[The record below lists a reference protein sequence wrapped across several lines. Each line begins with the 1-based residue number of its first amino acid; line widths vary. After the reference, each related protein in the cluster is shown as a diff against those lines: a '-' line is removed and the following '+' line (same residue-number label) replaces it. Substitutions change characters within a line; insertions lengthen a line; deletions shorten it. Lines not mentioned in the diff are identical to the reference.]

1 MTAVE
6 FPTLKPTART
16 FESGDFPVKVYKAQ
30 NGSEH
35 RILYGSRRTN
45 MRLSLTF
52 ANITDAEAEQILDH
66 YDQVQG
72 TFGTVILQ
80 MKDAKAGWAG
90 NQEALGAGAHGNS
103 FRYENPP
110 QLTSVRPGVSTVTV
124 NFIGV
129 I

>member
-1 MTAVE
+1 
-6 FPTLKPTART
+6 
-16 FESGDFPVKVYKAQ
+16 
-30 NGSEH
+30 
-35 RILYGSRRTN
+35 

-90 NQEALGAGAHGNS
+90 NKDALGAGAHGNS

>member
-90 NQEALGAGAHGNS
+90 NKDALGAGAHGNS

>member
-90 NQEALGAGAHGNS
+90 DKDALGAGAHGNS

>member
-45 MRLSLTF
+45 MRLSLTV

-90 NQEALGAGAHGNS
+90 NKDALGAGAHGNS